1 MQETIDRKKSTTHET
16 PPDEGIT
23 ENPSAGAFLSD
34 EPAS

>member
-1 MQETIDRKKSTTHET
+1 METVDRKKSTTHAT

-23 ENPSAGAFLSD
+23 ADPSGGASLSD